1 MTYNE
6 PIVSPYVY
14 ENGINIYGLTNTQ
27 LEKMFEYLN
36 GTFLTDLG
44 KLFDDPGRYV
54 LNLLYY
60 PFDLRAL
67 YLPTNIPTTT
77 TEYNEFIESF
87 DNTYNS
93 EAMLFGNIF
102 ASQGGTAVTGYNL
115 NKKEL
120 SASPP
125 NTIWLCRTYVPP
137 YFNNFMDYAPYTEIE
152 LTLPYIGKVMLDVNK
167 TIGKT
172 IDIFY
177 QFDITSGECVASIAI
192 VDDYENRQIIQTE
205 VGRIGFSIPLV
216 YDSINNELK
225 TATGAIITIAALA
238 AGANATSAN
247 ISQANSSLGVVTT
260 TTRSVSSKGGEVSG
274 KFLKRANETRVTGEG
289 IARTTITQTPQRPTI
304 DNTQERFY
312 KSVGDTVLGTFN
324 TNVGNVGR
332 YTSPNNLT
340 STRLDPYIQV
350 TIRRPQPVKPSN
362 YNHTMGVPCAEY
374 VTLGSLTGFTKVGAI
389 HLENFTTATENE
401 VSEIYSLLND
411 GVIF

>member
-1 MTYNE
+1 MNYNE

-67 YLPTNIPTTT
+67 YLPTNIPTTQ
-77 TEYNEFIESF
+77 TEYNEFIETF
-87 DNTYNS
+87 ENTYNS
-93 EAMLFGNIF
+93 EAMLFGNVF
-102 ASQGGTAVTGYNL
+102 ASEGGQPVTGYNF

-120 SASPP
+120 SATTP
-125 NTIWLCRTYVPP
+125 NTIWLCRTFVPP

-167 TIGKT
+167 TMGKT

-192 VDDYENRQIIQTE
+192 VDDNEDRQIIQTE
-205 VGRIGFSIPLV
+205 VGRIGFVIPLV
-216 YDSINNELK
+216 YDSINSELK
-225 TATGAIITIAALA
+225 TLTGTTLSIATMAVGAS
-238 AGANATSAN
+238 ATSSA
-247 ISQANSSLGVVTT
+247 ISAKNASLGVVTT
-260 TTRSVSSKGGEVSG
+260 TTRSVTSKGGDVTA
-274 KFLKRANETRVTGEG
+274 KFLKKANETRITGEG
-289 IARTTITQTPQRPTI
+289 IARTTITETPQRPTV
-304 DNTQERFY
+304 DNTQERFL
-312 KSVGDTVLGTFN
+312 KSVGDNILGMFN
-324 TNVGNVGR
+324 TSLGNVGKFV
-332 YTSPNNLT
+332 SPNNLT

-350 TIRRPQPVKPSN
+350 TIRRPQPITIEN